1 MLLIADDDIKKFILE
16 RARVAKI
23 FAASVEGGMRTL
35 KMDGMEK
42 IMMGLTDIK
51 MVRSVCIK

>member
-1 MLLIADDDIKKFILE
+1 ML
-16 RARVAKI
+16 RAKA
-23 FAASVEGGMRTL
+23 FDGMRTL

-42 IMMGLTDIK
+42 IMMGLTDLK